1 MRNTAWM
8 ADHIPFRRLAG
19 RLAIVL
25 TVLWTLGACA
35 VTQQIYLRDDRSG
48 ETTIAVDF
56 SADPV
61 SRLQEMADII
71 GAKADGIIDF
81 EPIHNRLSEWPGV
94 RVFRVESPSEHRVE
108 VEFAFENAEAVLP
121 SAATIAQADI
131 ITFEEVEDGTRVRLY
146 LDVDNYRLLSEVFPL
161 LDDPTIRAMGPEEN
175 AEITQE
181 DYLSMM
187 GFILGP
193 AGPEAIAESLITI
206 RVTVDGELVSQRGGR
221 MEDGLAVFEV
231 PLLDLL
237 LLHEPVDLEIV
248 IR

>member
-1 MRNTAWM
+1 M

-35 VTQQIYLRDDRSG
+35 VTQDIYLYGDRSG
-48 ETTIAVDF
+48 ETTIAVDY

-81 EPIHNRLSEWPGV
+81 EPIHNRLSAWPGV

-121 SAATIAQADI
+121 SAAAIAQADI

-146 LDVDNYRLLSEVFPL
+146 LDVDNYRLLSQVHPIL
-161 LDDPTIRAMGPEEN
+161 HRPAIRTLGPQGN
-175 AEITQE
+175 TEITRE

-187 GFILGP
+187 GYILGP

-221 MEDGLAVFEV
+221 MEDGAAVFEI
-231 PLLDLL
+231 PLLDAL

-248 IR
+248 FR